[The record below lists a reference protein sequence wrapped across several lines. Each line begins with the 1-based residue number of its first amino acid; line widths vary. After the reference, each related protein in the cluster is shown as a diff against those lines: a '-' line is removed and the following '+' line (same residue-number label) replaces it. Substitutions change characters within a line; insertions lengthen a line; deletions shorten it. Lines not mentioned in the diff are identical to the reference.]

1 MLTPMSPGCVF
12 REQDRSMEPP
22 RANETL
28 HELLLRAVER
38 AAAGQE
44 ESAARIEQGRDVLVE
59 LHGTLERMGRRER
72 AFGNGQP
79 DAKGRSRP
87 G

>member
-1 MLTPMSPGCVF
+1 MI
-12 REQDRSMEPP
+12 DRVERP
-22 RANETL
+22 RANDTM
-28 HELLLRAVER
+28 HEQLLMAIER
-38 AAAGQE
+38 AAYAQE
-44 ESAARIEQGRDVLVE
+44 ESAALIEQGRDVLVA

-79 DAKGRSRP
+79 DARRRSGP